1 MRKMKPSG
9 VEWIGD
15 IPQEWEVSRIGYL
28 FSERKVKV
36 SDKEYEPL
44 SVTMQG
50 IVPQLST
57 AAKTDAHD
65 DRKLVCNGD
74 FVINSRSDR
83 RGSCGISKYD
93 GSVSLIN
100 IVLKPRIEISQQ
112 YYNWLFKSS
121 AFSDEFYKWGHGIV
135 DDLWTTNWQDMKH
148 IYISLLPLPEQQR
161 IAEFLDRKCA
171 EIDSVI
177 SKTKATIE
185 QYKSLKQSVITQ
197 AVTKGI
203 RLDRPMKDSGDIW
216 IGLIPEDVKL
226 SRTGLHFNIVLGKML
241 CTDPIDDSYT
251 YEYYYCAANV
261 HFGELSNDGLK
272 QMWFSE
278 KEKQQYLVNAGDLL
292 VVEGGAGAGGCC
304 LVPSQENKTYIQNSI
319 MIVRGKNSNCTG
331 YLRYLIEFL
340 VKSGYVDIVCN
351 KATIPHFTKEKL
363 AAVPFPLFSPI
374 EQQEIADYLDR
385 KCSEIDRLIAAKEQL
400 LTELESY
407 KKSVIYEYVTGKKEI

>member
-203 RLDRPMKDSGDIW
+203 RLDRPM
-216 IGLIPEDVKL
+216 
-226 SRTGLHFNIVLGKML
+226 
-241 CTDPIDDSYT
+241 
-251 YEYYYCAANV
+251 
-261 HFGELSNDGLK
+261 
-272 QMWFSE
+272 
-278 KEKQQYLVNAGDLL
+278 
-292 VVEGGAGAGGCC
+292 
-304 LVPSQENKTYIQNSI
+304 
-319 MIVRGKNSNCTG
+319 
-331 YLRYLIEFL
+331 
-340 VKSGYVDIVCN
+340 
-351 KATIPHFTKEKL
+351 
-363 AAVPFPLFSPI
+363 
-374 EQQEIADYLDR
+374 
-385 KCSEIDRLIAAKEQL
+385 
-400 LTELESY
+400 
-407 KKSVIYEYVTGKKEI
+407 